1 MQVVL
6 AGRHVFNF
14 SGFFNPALVFSFQQ
28 PGVLYES
35 RSNDGTAV
43 TLRDNT
49 GILETYLQS
58 YPRTGSSNDFQYAYV
73 PSFRCSAP
81 YTYYTCLNANYDST
95 ASWQLVYSDVLNK
108 DYSIDFSNT
117 SLQYSFQTP
126 QLCEWRTGAVD
137 ASVSR
142 GVYDGVRSS
151 RVEEIIAALQSA
163 SKSYTFY
170 NSSET
175 GWTTYAIAVKGSGTV
190 PCFDCACR
198 EAMSVVP
205 AGDNGRCSMQMCNV
219 SGCARSLADTPVP
232 SCAMDKVN
240 LPGMAVGSGGASYQ
254 GTTWSWQGVWKSPGS
269 PPNPSGLT
277 AGSSRVHRSHRL
289 LILAACVSA
298 AFTGFDVCES
308 MRSTLCGVIGL
319 AAAASAEPGSRTHRT
334 TR

>member
-1 MQVVL
+1 MGGEVSENFERKVQEMHEKRKNL
-6 AGRHVFNF
+6 QLHFNKSLPNQSCPGRKACEVFNF

-151 RVEEIIAALQSA
+151 RVEEIIAALQSDN
-163 SKSYTFY
+163 KSYTFLT
-170 NSSET
+170 SFWT
-175 GWTTYAIAVKGSGTV
+175 GTAVATKGSGTV
-190 PCFDCACR
+190 PCFDCACKNGYIGD
-198 EAMSVVP
+198 ETPV
-205 AGDNGRCSMQMCNV
+205 GDNDRSPFKSGRKFQGRQLKVPRVKPSLN
-219 SGCARSLADTPVP
+219 GCLRRRVHLHSQQ
-232 SCAMDKVN
+232 
-240 LPGMAVGSGGASYQ
+240 GAAEYI
-254 GTTWSWQGVWKSPGS
+254 PD
-269 PPNPSGLT
+269 
-277 AGSSRVHRSHRL
+277 HRSHGL
-289 LILAACVSA
+289 LIVAVSAALAACHWS
-298 AFTGFDVCES
+298 
-308 MRSTLCGVIGL
+308 VIL
-319 AAAASAEPGSRTHRT
+319 QII
-334 TR
+334 